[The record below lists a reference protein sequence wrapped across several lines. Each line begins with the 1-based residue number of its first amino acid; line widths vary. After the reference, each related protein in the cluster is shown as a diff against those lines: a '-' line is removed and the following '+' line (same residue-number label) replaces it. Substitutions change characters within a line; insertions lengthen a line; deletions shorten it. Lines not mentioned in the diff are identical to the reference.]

1 MARRPVRIAFVTE
14 SWHPSTD
21 GVVTRLSA
29 TVRELHRRGHDV
41 LVIAPRGDASGFTG
55 ARVRE
60 VPTFALRFVYGGR
73 PWGLPLPRV
82 ARFLRDFRPDLV
94 HVVNPVLLGIAG
106 VWAARRAGIPVVA
119 SYHTDVTRYA
129 GFYRLGWLRP
139 VIRRVVSALHRRAV
153 INLATSSQRCSDLRT
168 LGAPD
173 VRLWRRGVD
182 LDLFHPRHRT
192 RPADRDGARRVSAL
206 YVGRLGQE
214 KSIHRLT
221 SLVEPA
227 GRVDLTLV
235 GDGPDRERLAQRFAS
250 APVTFA
256 GTLHGAAL
264 AETYANADLFVFPST
279 TETLGLVLL
288 EALASGLPVVTADT
302 PASREMTGDCPAC
315 RLFPPDRPE
324 LLTAVAN
331 ELLASASR
339 TRLAATARAEAERW
353 SWRAATDELLAHY
366 ADACAT
372 RHHRP
377 SVTDGTRANAI
388 AAVFAE
394 RPACQT
400 ARQSATG
407 DTPNGGST

>member
-1 MARRPVRIAFVTE
+1 MATGPVRIAFITE

-41 LVIAPRGDASGFTG
+41 LVIAPRGDGSAFSG
-55 ARVRE
+55 AEVRE
-60 VPTFALRFVYGGR
+60 VPTFSLGFLYGGQ
-73 PWGLPLPRV
+73 PWGFPLPRV
-82 ARFLRDFRPDLV
+82 AGFLRDFRPDLV

-106 VWAARRAGIPVVA
+106 VWAARRVGIPVVA
-119 SYHTDVTRYA
+119 SYHTDVARYA
-129 GFYRLGWLRP
+129 GYYHLGWLRP
-139 VIRRVVSALHRRAV
+139 TIRRVVGGMHRRAV
-153 INLATSSQRCSDLRT
+153 INLATSSQRCSDLRAI
-168 LGAPD
+168 GAPD

-182 LDLFHPRHRT
+182 LELFHPRRRT
-192 RPADRDGARRVSAL
+192 RSAERNGARRVNAL

-235 GDGPDRERLAQRFAS
+235 GDGPDRERLAERFAS

-264 AETYANADLFVFPST
+264 AETYANADVFVFPST

-288 EALASGLPVVTADT
+288 EAMASGLPVVTADT
-302 PASREMTGDCPAC
+302 PASREMTGNCPAC

-324 LLTAVAN
+324 GLTEVVD

-339 TRLAATARAEAERW
+339 EELAAAARAEAERW

-372 RHHRP
+372 RYHRP
-377 SVTDGTRANAI
+377 PVPDGAPAPARA
-388 AAVFAE
+388 AAFAKSPP
-394 RPACQT
+394 RQT
-400 ARQSATG
+400 ARQSAIR

>member
-1 MARRPVRIAFVTE
+1 MATWPVRIAFVTE

-41 LVIAPRGDASGFTG
+41 LVIAPRGDAGDFAG
-55 ARVRE
+55 AEVRE
-60 VPTFALRFVYGGR
+60 VPTFRIGFVYGGR

-106 VWAARRAGIPVVA
+106 VWAAQRAGIPLVA
-119 SYHTDVTRYA
+119 SYHTDVARYA
-129 GFYRLGWLRP
+129 GFYHLSNLQP
-139 VIRRVVSALHRRAV
+139 LIRRVVGALHRRAV
-153 INLATSSQRCSDLRT
+153 INLATSSQRCAELRAV
-168 LGAPD
+168 GAPD

-182 LDLFHPRHRT
+182 LDLFNPRHRT
-192 RPADRDGARRVSAL
+192 RPSHDNGARRRVNAL

-214 KSIHRLT
+214 KSIHRLAP
-221 SLVEPA
+221 LVEPT

-235 GDGPDRERLAQRFAS
+235 GDGPDRERLSERFAS

-288 EALASGLPVVTADT
+288 EALASGVPVVTADT

-315 RLFPPDRPE
+315 RLFPPDRPDR
-324 LLTAVAN
+324 LTAAVDD
-331 ELLASASR
+331 LLASASPGQ
-339 TRLAATARAEAERW
+339 LAAAARAEAERW

-372 RHHRP
+372 RHH
-377 SVTDGTRANAI
+377 GTRAAQSATA
-388 AAVFAE
+388 AAVPGYA
-394 RPACQT
+394 AGQT
-400 ARQSATG
+400 ARQSAIR

>member
-1 MARRPVRIAFVTE
+1 VRIAFVTE

-41 LVIAPRGDASGFTG
+41 LVIAPRGERSGFAG
-55 ARVRE
+55 AEVRE
-60 VPTFALRFVYGGR
+60 VPTFSIRFVYGGR
-73 PWGLPLPRV
+73 RWGLPLPRV
-82 ARFLRDFRPDLV
+82 AGFLRDFQPDLV
-94 HVVNPVLLGIAG
+94 HVVNPVLLGMAG
-106 VWAARRAGIPVVA
+106 VWAARRAGIPLVA

-129 GFYRLGWLRP
+129 GFYHLGWLRP
-139 VIRRVVSALHRRAV
+139 LIRRVVGALHRSAV
-153 INLATSSQRCSDLRT
+153 INLATSIRRCSDLRA
-168 LGAPD
+168 LGAAD

-182 LDLFHPRHRT
+182 LELFHPSRRT
-192 RPADRDGARRVSAL
+192 RPAGDADAGRVGAL

-221 SLVEPA
+221 PLVEPA

-235 GDGPDRERLAQRFAS
+235 GDGPDRERLTQRFAS
-250 APVTFA
+250 APVTFT
-256 GTLHGAAL
+256 GTLHGPAL

-302 PASREMTGDCPAC
+302 PASREMTCDCPAC
-315 RLFPPDRPE
+315 RLFPPDRPDR
-324 LLTAVAN
+324 LPALVD
-331 ELLASASR
+331 ELLASAPR
-339 TRLAATARAEAERW
+339 AQLAAVARAEAERW

-372 RHHRP
+372 GHDR
-377 SVTDGTRANAI
+377 TRA
-388 AAVFAE
+388 AADASQ
-394 RPACQT
+394 PAAATASSENRAQQT
-400 ARQSATG
+400 PIR
-407 DTPNGGST
+407 DTPNSGSA